1 MKNKFTVIASVF
13 QVLAILCYIVI
24 IKGSAGVI
32 AGNTEPAMLLFAIFL
47 AIIFQ
52 GLSYTIGKKDLK
64 N

>member
-1 MKNKFTVIASVF
+1 MKNKFSVVASVF

-24 IKGSAGVI
+24 IKGASGLVTGTVEI
-32 AGNTEPAMLLFAIFL
+32 PTILFAIFL

-52 GLSYTIGKKDLK
+52 GLSYIINKKYSK